1 MIDEQEGY
9 NLWHTAIQ
17 DEMKKIIAAFEQFD
31 GDPSE
36 LIGYQQITTRIIFD
50 IKLGENFRQNKA
62 RLVADGHKIEPPGS
76 VTYSSIVSRDSVR
89 LCLLS
94 AALNN
99 LDVLAGDIENAYLTT
114 PCHEKVWTRGSKE
127 FGSLEGHTFIVIK
140 ALYGLKNSG
149 AAFRAHPAEQ
159 LDAINFKS
167 SIADPDI

>member
-1 MIDEQEGY
+1 
-9 NLWHTAIQ
+9 
-17 DEMKKIIAAFEQFD
+17 MKKTIAAFEQFD

-36 LIGYQQITTRIIFD
+36 LIGYQQITTHIIFD
-50 IKLGENFRQNKA
+50 IKLGENFRRKA
-62 RLVADGHKIEPPGS
+62 RLVDDGHKTGPPSS
-76 VTYSSIVSRDSVR
+76 VTYSSVVSRDSFR

-99 LDVLAGDIENAYLTT
+99 LEVLAGDIENAYLTT